1 MICENYRWLTE
12 IYVAH
17 RGLFDNDA
25 VPENSLPA
33 FEKAAAMGFGIET
46 DVQASKDGVLMIF
59 HDDTLDRMTGVH
71 GKLCDFSFEETAP
84 FETGQHRVQNSYFP
98 RIFAGGK
105 GRQSGCGNQ
114 NAQKHRRYGKKGG

>member
-17 RGLFDNDA
+17 RGLFDNDT

-46 DVQASKDGVLMIF
+46 DVQASK
-59 HDDTLDRMTGVH
+59 
-71 GKLCDFSFEETAP
+71 E
-84 FETGQHRVQNSYFP
+84 
-98 RIFAGGK
+98 
-105 GRQSGCGNQ
+105 
-114 NAQKHRRYGKKGG
+114 